1 MQEPF
6 FAWTKKM
13 SVGVALLDEDHKK
26 LVALLNDLHNGIA
39 SGRGTERLGR
49 VLDGLVSYVKNHFA
63 HEEEYFAQTE
73 YPAAD
78 EHIQEHR
85 SLTKLVLD
93 VQSRYNKGQFDAL
106 SLETMEFLK
115 IWLHDHVLGSD
126 MDYKEHLQA
135 SGIR

>member
-1 MQEPF
+1 MIE
-6 FAWTKKM
+6 
-13 SVGVALLDEDHKK
+13 
-26 LVALLNDLHNGIA
+26 
-39 SGRGTERLGR
+39 
-49 VLDGLVSYVKNHFA
+49 
-63 HEEEYFAQTE
+63 TE